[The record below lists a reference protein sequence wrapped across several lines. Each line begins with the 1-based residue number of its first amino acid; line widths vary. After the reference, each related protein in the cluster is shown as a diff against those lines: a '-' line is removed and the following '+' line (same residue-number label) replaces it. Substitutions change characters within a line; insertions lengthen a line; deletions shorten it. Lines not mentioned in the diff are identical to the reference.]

1 MVKEPIAVSFW
12 DKERDCEYIFNT
24 SGPFWHVYTDG
35 HSSDMIFTCKEDMV
49 MAMNIMG
56 VCSTYFP
63 DVGIYTFVLMNNHV
77 HNIMSGS
84 RERCGQFFEMVKG
97 KLSRCFARNGKVVNL
112 KDFNCQMIEITSLQ
126 SLRNEIA
133 YVNRN
138 GFVAISS
145 CTPFSYPWGAG
156 ACFFNP
162 FLGRLPS
169 VRFDD
174 LTIREKRHIS
184 HSSSLDFASNSLM
197 VHDGV
202 ILPSSFCRIKEAEA
216 LFRNAHHYFQHLSR
230 RFEAYSEIASR
241 LHEKVFITD
250 EEMYSAVCAICQ
262 KSYNV
267 KHPGHLSA
275 EKRVEL
281 ARRMKFE
288 YNASN
293 RQVRNILKLDKTIV
307 DELFPD

>member
-1 MVKEPIAVSFW
+1 MAKEPIAVSFW
-12 DKERDCEYIFNT
+12 DKERDCEYLFNT

-35 HSSDMIFTCKEDMV
+35 HSSDMIFSCKEDMV

-56 VCSTYFP
+56 VCSTYFQ

-77 HNIMSGS
+77 HNIMSGR
-84 RERCGQFFEMVKG
+84 RERCGEFFEMFKG
-97 KLSRCFARNGKVVNL
+97 RLAKCFARNGKVVNL
-112 KDFNCQMIEITSLQ
+112 KDFNCQMIEITSMQ

-162 FLGRLPS
+162 FLERLPS
-169 VRFDD
+169 VRFGD
-174 LTIREKRHIS
+174 LTIREKRRIS
-184 HSSSLDFASNSLM
+184 HNSNLDFAPGSLM
-197 VHDGV
+197 VLDGV

-216 LFRNAHHYFQHLSR
+216 LFRNAHHYFQHMSR
-230 RFEAYSEIASR
+230 RFEAYSEIAYR

-267 KHPGHLSA
+267 KHPGHLPA
-275 EKRVEL
+275 DKKVDL
-281 ARRMKFE
+281 ARRMKHD

-293 RQVRNILKLDKTIV
+293 RQIRNILKLDKAIV
-307 DELFPD
+307 GELFPD

>member
-77 HNIMSGS
+77 HNIMSGR
-84 RERCGQFFEMVKG
+84 RERCEQFFEMVKG

-281 ARRMKFE
+281 ARRMKLE

>member
-35 HSSDMIFTCKEDMV
+35 HSSDMIFSSKEDMV

-77 HNIMSGS
+77 HNIMSG
-84 RERCGQFFEMVKG
+84 RKERCEEYFEMVKERLA
-97 KLSRCFARNGKVVNL
+97 KCFARNGKVVNL
-112 KDFNCQMIEITSLQ
+112 KNFNCQMIEITSLQ

-138 GFVAISS
+138 GFVAITS

-162 FLGRLPS
+162 FLERLPS

-174 LTIREKRHIS
+174 LTVREKRRIS
-184 HSSSLDFASNSLM
+184 HNSGLDFASGSLT
-197 VHDGV
+197 VYDGV

-267 KHPGHLSA
+267 KHPGHLPA

-281 ARRMKFE
+281 ARRMKHE

-293 RQVRNILKLDKTIV
+293 RQIRNILKLDKTIV

>member
-1 MVKEPIAVSFW
+1 
-12 DKERDCEYIFNT
+12 
-24 SGPFWHVYTDG
+24 
-35 HSSDMIFTCKEDMV
+35 MIFSCKEDMV

-77 HNIMSGS
+77 HNIMSGR

-174 LTIREKRHIS
+174 LTIRERRHVS

-230 RFEAYSEIASR
+230 RFEAYGEIASR

-267 KHPGHLSA
+267 KHPGHMSA